1 MVYLEHLDKI
11 VLDGLFNCVQCSL
24 RYVLRN
30 TDRDR
35 PDILQLLEAKLELQ
49 IPDMVFNPS
58 LEHDEPGSFML
69 LIEELV
75 DGMFQFA
82 SLVPR
87 VATHKEAKNYLSE
100 VEELTELVDLREE
113 VIHRATSAVEKAL
126 EHRNCFDNYAYLWV
140 DDRQEFMRQF
150 LMYGHMLTAEE
161 LEQAGDEGVQESPP
175 SLNQFKEQVDGYEK
189 IYSEVLQFKVNS
201 K

>member
-1 MVYLEHLDKI
+1 
-11 VLDGLFNCVQCSL
+11 
-24 RYVLRN
+24 
-30 TDRDR
+30 
-35 PDILQLLEAKLELQ
+35 
-49 IPDMVFNPS
+49 
-58 LEHDEPGSFML
+58 ML

-75 DGMFQFA
+75 EGMFQFA

-87 VATHKEAKNYLSE
+87 VATHKQAKDYLSE

-126 EHRNCFDNYAYLWV
+126 EHRNCFDSYAYLWV

-189 IYSEVLQFKVNS
+189 IYSEVLQFKVNVS
-201 K
+201 DLKLL